1 MLVSSL
7 CTQEAQSLRVQSDL
21 ISSYNGQRSRKTNHS
36 FSPSSPFPDVQ
47 AICIFTEIFTLDIT
61 FIPAG
66 SYLSPIVAMKN
77 FGSILTFVAV
87 SASLVSARVLPDSNK
102 QVEARDLYNYGGFAK
117 EIIAARSPEKAGEAA
132 VGKAKVDGAKGNVT
146 EPADPASSSGGAK
159 KQPGGDKKA
168 PPPPPAADVP
178 AGEQG
183 DVAPSPELVPVTEA
197 PPAKNSTGPEAGA
210 GAVRAGK
217 NATEGAPTKKGK
229 GTGAAKLGAGAKN
242 ATEGAAGKKAKD
254 AGAVKLGAGA
264 KNVTEGAATKKGK
277 GAGAAKLEAG
287 AKNATEGAVGKK
299 AKDAG
304 AAKLGA
310 GAKSA
315 TEEVA
320 TKKDKEAA
328 KKEKD
333 AGPAK
338 LNAGAK
344 NATQAASG
352 KGKTAGA
359 DAAKDAANGNADG
372 DVTVQKAATPQEQF
386 ANIVKGLTGLDV
398 ADLGNFD
405 LSAIGLRDVP
415 AGNAKRQ
422 IADVDAEDEE
432 DCED

>member
-1 MLVSSL
+1 
-7 CTQEAQSLRVQSDL
+7 
-21 ISSYNGQRSRKTNHS
+21 
-36 FSPSSPFPDVQ
+36 
-47 AICIFTEIFTLDIT
+47 
-61 FIPAG
+61 
-66 SYLSPIVAMKN
+66 MKN

-229 GTGAAKLGAGAKN
+229 GAGAAKLGAGAKN
-242 ATEGAAGKKAKD
+242 ATEGAAGKK
-254 AGAVKLGAGA
+254 
-264 KNVTEGAATKKGK
+264 GK
-277 GAGAAKLEAG
+277 GTGAAKLGAG

-310 GAKSA
+310 GAKNA

>member
-1 MLVSSL
+1 
-7 CTQEAQSLRVQSDL
+7 
-21 ISSYNGQRSRKTNHS
+21 
-36 FSPSSPFPDVQ
+36 
-47 AICIFTEIFTLDIT
+47 
-61 FIPAG
+61 
-66 SYLSPIVAMKN
+66 MKN

-87 SASLVSARVLPDSNK
+87 SASLVSPRVLPDSNK

-146 EPADPASSSGGAK
+146 EPADPASSSGGTK

-229 GTGAAKLGAGAKN
+229 GTGAAKL
-242 ATEGAAGKKAKD
+242 
-254 AGAVKLGAGA
+254 
-264 KNVTEGAATKKGK
+264 
-277 GAGAAKLEAG
+277 
-287 AKNATEGAVGKK
+287 

-310 GAKSA
+310 GAKNA

-338 LNAGAK
+338 FNAGAK
-344 NATQAASG
+344 NATQAASS

-405 LSAIGLRDVP
+405 LSAIGLRDIP

>member
-1 MLVSSL
+1 
-7 CTQEAQSLRVQSDL
+7 
-21 ISSYNGQRSRKTNHS
+21 
-36 FSPSSPFPDVQ
+36 
-47 AICIFTEIFTLDIT
+47 
-61 FIPAG
+61 
-66 SYLSPIVAMKN
+66 MKN

-87 SASLVSARVLPDSNK
+87 SASLVSPRVLPDSNK

-117 EIIAARSPEKAGEAA
+117 EIIAARSPEKAGAAA

-146 EPADPASSSGGAK
+146 EPADPASSSGGTK

-254 AGAVKLGAGA
+254 AGAVKLGAGV

-287 AKNATEGAVGKK
+287 AKNATEGAATKKGKGAGAAKLGAGAKNATEGAVGKK

-310 GAKSA
+310 GAKNA

-338 LNAGAK
+338 FNAGAK
-344 NATQAASG
+344 NATQAASS

-405 LSAIGLRDVP
+405 LSAIGLRDIP